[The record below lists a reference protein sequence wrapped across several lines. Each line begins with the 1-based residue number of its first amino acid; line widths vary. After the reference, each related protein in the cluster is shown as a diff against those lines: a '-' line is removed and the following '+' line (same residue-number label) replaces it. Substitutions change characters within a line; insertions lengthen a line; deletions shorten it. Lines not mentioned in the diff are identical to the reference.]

1 MYEETDLSDVQEAL
15 EVVRA
20 AIAKAVAVLP
30 ARVQHQHKIQA
41 NISPSPWADVAQWW
55 ERRADM
61 RQGGETAA
69 LLNHLAWLAEE
80 REKLRGILTQAE
92 AAKRP
97 IDLRLPRVRRTA

>member
-30 ARVQHQHKIQA
+30 ARVQHQHTIQA
-41 NISPSPWADVAQWW
+41 NISPSPWADVFQAWKK
-55 ERRADM
+55 
-61 RQGGETAA
+61 QGGNRETAA
-69 LLNHLAWLAEE
+69 ILSHLVWLAEE
-80 REKLRGILTQAE
+80 REKLHAVLTQAE

-97 IDLRLPRVRRTA
+97 IDLTLPRVRRTA